1 MEGALASL
9 LAKDRLLAGL
19 VQGYFVSIGSG
30 LSSNGLARPD
40 KTTVSQ
46 SHLVQ

>member
-1 MEGALASL
+1 VEGALGSL

-19 VQGYFVSIGSG
+19 VQGYFISIGSG
-30 LSSNGLARPD
+30 PFSNGLARPD